1 MHCLPG
7 SPPVSQERSRFLYGV
22 CLLTITFPVKTTRG
36 RCTHFTV
43 NRELTASPSMVLR
56 TVAATLSHSE
66 PFSSACLVY
75 KPGACPGSHSW

>member
-1 MHCLPG
+1 MQCLPR

-36 RCTHFTV
+36 RYTHFTV
-43 NRELTASPSMVLR
+43 NRELTASPSVLR

-66 PFSSACLVY
+66 PFSSTCLV
-75 KPGACPGSHSW
+75 